1 MSDSSERTPNRK
13 WKSFTKNWEFKIAIF
28 VILYFVFSHYVL
40 ENTHTVR
47 ERGLRKHL
55 KVIPEEVIAYY
66 GKQPLDDPEKLAY
79 VQYATNYDYLNL
91 AIMNFV
97 HLRKGNTQVPN
108 LVILYDEILQH
119 YATDRWNNLY
129 QLANQYNITLKSV
142 ALIKVDYNDDTPWAA
157 SFTKFHVFNQVEF
170 DRVVFFDSDS
180 MLVKPEYKDGEI
192 SSTYSNID
200 ELFKIPKELEFVLPQ
215 AYWLN
220 NVVEGK
226 SPLKYRKKLEI
237 PDNRRYGLRMR
248 KLVNDISDTK
258 DWRLL
263 PSLIFEAHKFDNPIN
278 FFANHVMVV
287 TPSKT
292 TFDRI
297 MGYVHNPIHWSL
309 TNRQNLR
316 KKSEYDME
324 ILNKYLDNELKK
336 GNTNVG
342 ILPHRVYGVLT
353 GEFREQWHERFVV
366 EPQYLPFIKKR
377 SNHGWDPKKT
387 LQKIKLIHF
396 SDSPIPKPWEVD
408 DDEDEDY
415 DHHYNAKLIYCKT
428 GNMTEYRRK
437 YSHFKPRLV
446 DDCDSVDIWNW
457 FRKQLIRDQEGLWY
471 SK

>member
-1 MSDSSERTPNRK
+1 MPDSNKTSSRK
-13 WKSFTKNWEFKIAIF
+13 LKSFTQNWEFKIAIF

-40 ENTHTVR
+40 ENTHIVK

-55 KVIPEEVIAYY
+55 KVIPEEVVSYY
-66 GKQPLDDPEKLAY
+66 EKQPLENPEKLAY

-91 AIMNFV
+91 AILNFA
-97 HLRKGNTQVPN
+97 HLQEGNTQVPN

-119 YATDRWNNLY
+119 HTSHKWNNLY
-129 QLANQYNITLKSV
+129 QVANHYKITLKPV
-142 ALIKVDYNDDTPWAA
+142 PLIKVNYNDDTPWAA

-170 DRVVFFDSDS
+170 DRVVYFDSDS
-180 MLVKPEYKDGEI
+180 MLVNPKVENGEI
-192 SSTYSNID
+192 TSTYSNID

-226 SPLKYRKKLEI
+226 SPLKYKKKLDI
-237 PDNRRYGLRMR
+237 PDAKRYGLRTR
-248 KLVNDISDTK
+248 KLVNDISETK

-263 PSLIFEAHKFDNPIN
+263 PLLIFEAHKFDNPDN

-297 MGYVHNPIHWSL
+297 MEYVHNPITWL
-309 TNRQNLR
+309 ITNRKNLR

-324 ILNKYLDNELKK
+324 ILNKYLDNELQK
-336 GNTNVG
+336 GTTNVG

-353 GEFREQWHERFVV
+353 GEFREPWHERFVV

-377 SNHGWDPKKT
+377 SNRGWDAMET
-387 LQKIKLIHF
+387 LQRVKLIHF
-396 SDSPIPKPWEVD
+396 SDSPIPKPWEVEED
-408 DDEDEDY
+408 DDEYE
-415 DHHYNAKLIYCKT
+415 HPYNAKLIYCKT
-428 GNMTEYRRK
+428 GNMTEYRAK

-446 DDCDSVDIWNW
+446 DDCDSVEIWNW
-457 FRKQLIRDQEGLWY
+457 LRKEFNREKEGVWY
-471 SK
+471 SE